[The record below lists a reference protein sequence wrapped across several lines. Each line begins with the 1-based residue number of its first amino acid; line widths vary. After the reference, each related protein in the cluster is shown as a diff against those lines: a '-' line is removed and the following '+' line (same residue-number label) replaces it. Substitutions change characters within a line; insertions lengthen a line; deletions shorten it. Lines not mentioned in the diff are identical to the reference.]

1 MPYPLQLLHK
11 AKTVSLAYQRFSSLP
26 ATSVPEILP
35 TIGSPEQWA
44 YRTKITPHFDALPK
58 RLREPAPEQSEE
70 AEMNGQ
76 KEWEIRIG
84 FDQKGRRGVL
94 DIEECPIATDVL
106 NAKMT
111 TERKR
116 VQE

>member
-1 MPYPLQLLHK
+1 
-11 AKTVSLAYQRFSSLP
+11 VSLAYQRFSSLP
-26 ATSVPEILP
+26 STAVPAILP

-44 YRTKITPHFDALPK
+44 YRTKITPHFDAIPK
-58 RLREPAPEQSEE
+58 RLREAAPQSEE
-70 AEMNGQ
+70 AAINE
-76 KEWEIRIG
+76 ERPWEIRIG